1 MFDNEF
7 YKNLKKPKFTPPS
20 SIFKLVWPVLY
31 ILMAISLFLILISS
45 SSLKTIAVLV
55 FVFQLFLNILWSPVF
70 FILGKIRLAL
80 LISILLTISVLFMM
94 FIFYEI
100 SILACFLQI
109 PYFLWLCFATVL
121 NWNFVKLN

>member
-7 YKNLKKPKFTPPS
+7 YKNLKKPNFTPPS

-31 ILMAISLFLILISS
+31 ILMAISLFFVLISS
-45 SSLKTIAVLV
+45 FALKTMAVLV
-55 FVFQLFLNILWSPVF
+55 FIFQLFLNIVWSPVF
-70 FILGKIRLAL
+70 FIFGKIRLAL
-80 LISILLTISVLFMM
+80 IISILLTVSVLFMM

-100 SILACFLQI
+100 SVLACFLQI

>member
-7 YKNLKKPKFTPPS
+7 YKNLKKPNFTPPS

-100 SILACFLQI
+100 SVLACFLQI

-121 NWNFVKLN
+121 NWSFVKLN

>member
-7 YKNLKKPKFTPPS
+7 YKNLKKPNFTPPS

-55 FVFQLFLNILWSPVF
+55 FIFQLFLNILWSPVF

-100 SILACFLQI
+100 SVLACFLQI

-121 NWNFVKLN
+121 NWSFVKLN

>member
-7 YKNLKKPKFTPPS
+7 YKNLKKPNFTPPS

-45 SSLKTIAVLV
+45 SALKTMAVSI
-55 FVFQLFLNILWSPVF
+55 FIFQLFLNIVWSPVF
-70 FILGKIRLAL
+70 FIFGKIRLAL
-80 LISILLTISVLFMM
+80 IISILLTVSVLFMM

-100 SILACFLQI
+100 SVLACFLQI

>member
-7 YKNLKKPKFTPPS
+7 YKNLKKPNFTPPS
-20 SIFKLVWPVLY
+20 TIFKLVWPVLY

-121 NWNFVKLN
+121 NWSFVKLN

>member
-7 YKNLKKPKFTPPS
+7 YKNLKKPNFTPPS
-20 SIFKLVWPVLY
+20 SIFKLVWPILY
-31 ILMAISLFLILISS
+31 ILMAISLFLVLISS
-45 SSLKTIAVLV
+45 SALKTMAVSI
-55 FVFQLFLNILWSPVF
+55 FIFQLFLNIVWSPVF
-70 FILGKIRLAL
+70 FIFGKIRLAL
-80 LISILLTISVLFMM
+80 IISILLTVSVLFMM

-100 SILACFLQI
+100 SVLACFLQI

>member
-7 YKNLKKPKFTPPS
+7 YKNLKKPNFTPPS
-20 SIFKLVWPVLY
+20 SIFKLVWPILY
-31 ILMAISLFLILISS
+31 ILMAISLFLVLISS
-45 SSLKTIAVLV
+45 SALKTMAVSI
-55 FVFQLFLNILWSPVF
+55 FIFQLFLNIIWSPVF
-70 FILGKIRLAL
+70 FIFGKIRLAL
-80 LISILLTISVLFMM
+80 IISILLTVSVLFMM

-100 SILACFLQI
+100 SVLACFLQI